1 MADPINYS
9 GVTYDD
15 AYYRQDQESMYDYMK
30 RLASQRAGG
39 ILGGGG
45 MLNTPQAEIT
55 STDLGMVKENC
66 AAGYVWNGKACV
78 PVQQNGGG
86 EGTGVTG
93 VPETTQ
99 QKLDRMMGR
108 TVDPAIALAAIPA
121 IGGLL
126 LNAADSGRKNDLL
139 DALEEQG
146 ATKAERD
153 FMKDNEMLMA
163 NVMYRDPTLGFTGG
177 LDRSKQQQFSVE
189 GIVGNL
195 FGMNKT
201 PQEFAVDYAQA
212 RAVNPALFSQ
222 TTNIAAAQIANPNYL
237 GTATD
242 PNAMLS
248 QGSYG
253 FDLNSDGGDSSYV
266 ASYGGTYDT
275 SGMSDA
281 TKAGLDAVSSGM
293 FNTPSYYEDEY

>member
-1 MADPINYS
+1 MADPVQYT
-9 GVTYDD
+9 GVTYDPS
-15 AYYRQDQESMYDYMK
+15 YYRSERESMADYMQ
-30 RLASQRAGG
+30 RLAAQRAGG
-39 ILGGGG
+39 VLGGGG
-45 MLNTPQAEIT
+45 MLDTPIKELT
-55 STDLGMVKENC
+55 SAPLGEVVQNC
-66 AAGYVWNGKACV
+66 AEGYVWNGSSCV

-86 EGTGVTG
+86 EGTEVKG

-108 TVDPAIALAAIPA
+108 TVDPAIALAAIPT

-126 LNAADSGRKNDLL
+126 LNAVDSGRKNDLL
-139 DALEEQG
+139 DVLEEQG

-163 NVMYRDPTLGFTGG
+163 NVMYRDPTLGFKGG

-222 TTNIAAAQIANPNYL
+222 ATNIAAAQIANPNYL

-242 PNAMLS
+242 PNAMFS

-293 FNTPSYYEDEY
+293 FDTPSYYEDEY